1 MNGRYE
7 IRFAGSGGQ
16 GNILAAVITAKAAAV
31 FGKGLY
37 VTQTQSYG
45 AEARGGKSQAQ
56 VIISTEPIDYPKVIS
71 PSLQMILTQ
80 QACEYLGDTKM
91 GGRVI
96 CDDYYVNTLP
106 RVDANL
112 YYLPIVR
119 TAREK
124 LGREIVTNM
133 VAVGCTARVL
143 ELDKILNPEFVKK
156 ALLQAVPK
164 GTEDLNSR
172 AFDAGYELFKTSQH
186 L

>member
-1 MNGRYE
+1 MNNRYE

-16 GNILAAVITAKAAAV
+16 GNILAAVITARAAAV

-37 VTQTQSYG
+37 VAQTQTYG

-56 VIISTEPIDYPKVIS
+56 VIISKDPIDYPKVIS
-71 PSLQMILTQ
+71 PNLQIILTQ
-80 QACEYLGDTKM
+80 QACEYVGDTMM

-119 TAREK
+119 IAREK

-133 VAVGCTARVL
+133 VALGCVARVM
-143 ELDKILNPEFVKK
+143 ELDNILKPEAIKK

-164 GTEDLNSR
+164 GTEDLNTR
-172 AFDAGYELFKTSQH
+172 AFDEGYGIFKNSQH

>member
-1 MNGRYE
+1 M
-7 IRFAGSGGQ
+7 
-16 GNILAAVITAKAAAV
+16 
-31 FGKGLY
+31 
-37 VTQTQSYG
+37 
-45 AEARGGKSQAQ
+45 
-56 VIISTEPIDYPKVIS
+56 
-71 PSLQMILTQ
+71 
-80 QACEYLGDTKM
+80 M

-119 TAREK
+119 IAREK

-133 VAVGCTARVL
+133 VALGCVARVM
-143 ELDKILNPEFVKK
+143 ELDNILKPEAIKK

-164 GTEDLNSR
+164 GTEDLNTR
-172 AFDAGYELFKTSQH
+172 AFDEGYGIFKNSQH